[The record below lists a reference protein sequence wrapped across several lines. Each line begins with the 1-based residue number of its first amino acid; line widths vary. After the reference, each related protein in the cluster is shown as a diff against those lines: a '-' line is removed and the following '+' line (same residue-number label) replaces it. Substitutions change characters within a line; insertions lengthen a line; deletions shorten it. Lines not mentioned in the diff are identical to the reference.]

1 MPRPRHSEEHLQF
14 MRARILDVAY
24 AILVEKGPQ
33 ALSARAIADELGMA
47 HMTLYTYFE
56 NQSAILQALAERE
69 LVKLRVQQ
77 EMFEQRAEREDIV
90 HVMRAA
96 LEFFPQFERENPNL
110 FHLAWVT
117 PQQQP
122 EEMALANE
130 QSRKSLEH
138 LARLVRL
145 GVERGVF
152 KPREPLLAAAAAWG
166 MVVFPLLMFHSGR
179 IADPQQRDRL
189 VAEMLDAAMSYLG
202 I

>member
-1 MPRPRHSEEHLQF
+1 MSRPRHSEEHLQS

-24 AILVEKGPQ
+24 AILVEKGSQ

-56 NQSAILQALAERE
+56 NQPAILQALAERE
-69 LVKLRVQQ
+69 LVKLRAQQ
-77 EMFEQRAEREDIV
+77 EEFEQRAEREDIV

-122 EEMALANE
+122 EEMALANV

-138 LARLVRL
+138 LARLVHL
-145 GVERGVF
+145 GIERGVF
-152 KPREPLLAAAAAWG
+152 KAREPQLAAAAAWG
-166 MVVFPLLMFHSGR
+166 MVVFPLIMFHSGR
-179 IADPQQRDRL
+179 IANPQQRDIL
-189 VAEMLDAAMSYLG
+189 VAEMLDAAMSYLC